1 MKIWIRLGIYFITIA
16 AAAMVF
22 IGVLSYHQGKDAL
35 EQESFDRLTA
45 VREMKATQIEDYFTL
60 IRDQVTTFAMDPT
73 VVRATQNFER
83 TFDSVHV
90 QLNLNSRKMMKVD
103 SSLNAYFENIYL
115 KKLNSNLDKKTYL
128 ATEQSPD
135 PNCRILQSLYMV
147 NNPNAVG
154 EKYKL
159 NSAGDS
165 TTYTRHHQRYH
176 PYFTEYLMKF
186 GYYDIFLVNA
196 HDGNIVY
203 TVYKEVDFGTSL
215 ENGPF
220 SNTNIATVYRNVKTH
235 WKDSVGYYSVVDYEP
250 YHPSYNQHA
259 AFIGAP
265 IVQRDSLIGVL
276 IFQMPINRIDDVM
289 TNKRGWDKVGLGKTG
304 ETYLVGSDYK
314 IRNQSRFLIED
325 SAAYFRMIAGL
336 GTDEATISK
345 IKNTRT
351 SIGLQEVKTSG
362 TEDALSGN
370 TASKIFDDYRGVSVL
385 SAYRPLNIP
394 GLNWVIMSEIDE
406 EEAFAPVYGLRM
418 QIIIG
423 CSVMVLLL
431 LAVSYF
437 VSRSFSKPLGI
448 LSVDAMEVAKG
459 NFDVEIDI
467 QRKDEIGVLA
477 TSFRKMQHSIKKLI
491 GELKDINQNLEN
503 KVLERTQEIHLQKE
517 LLEVKNKEV
526 TDSINYAK
534 RLQHAILPDFEEMY
548 AALGDSFLLYK
559 PKDIVSG
566 DFYWMFEDGDTLLVA
581 TVDCTGHGVPGAM
594 VSVVGAN
601 NLERCV
607 REFKLRKPSEILEKL
622 SDLVELTFATEQY
635 EVRDGMDIALVNF
648 NRKTGELQYC
658 GAHNPLWV
666 IPAHADEIVETKA
679 DKQPIGKYEYRKPF
693 TNHTF
698 RMNAG
703 DTVYLFSDGYADQFG
718 GPLGKKFK
726 YSTLKKMLLDNCR
739 KTMQEQHDI
748 LDETFETWRGMLEQN
763 DDVCMIAF
771 RIPSFGSAQ
780 NDAASDD
787 RMSS

>member
-35 EQESFDRLTA
+35 EQESFERLTA

-60 IRDQVTTFAMDPT
+60 IRDQVTTLAYDPT
-73 VVRATQNFER
+73 VVKATQSFEDAYR
-83 TFDSVHV
+83 NVATD
-90 QLNLNSRKMMKVD
+90 LNMNQRKMMRVD

-115 KKLNSNLDKKTYL
+115 KKLNANLDKKTFL

-135 PNCRILQSLYMV
+135 QNCRILQNLYMV
-147 NNPNAVG
+147 NNPNPPL
-154 EKYKL
+154 EKYKMF
-159 NSAGDS
+159 SSDDS
-165 TTYTRHHQRYH
+165 SIYTKVHQHFH
-176 PYFTEYLMKF
+176 PFFLEYLSRF
-186 GYYDIFLVNA
+186 GYYDIFLVDANS
-196 HDGNIVY
+196 GNIVY

-215 ENGPF
+215 IDGPF
-220 SNTNIATVYRNVKTH
+220 SKTNIAEVFRNVKEH
-235 WKDSVGYYSVVDYEP
+235 GMDSAGFYSIVDYQP

-265 IVQRDSLIGVL
+265 IIQRDSMIGVL
-276 IFQMPINRIDDVM
+276 IFQMPIDKIDDVM
-289 TNKRGWDKVGLGKTG
+289 TNKQGWKDVGLGSTG
-304 ETYLVGSDYK
+304 ETYLVGDDFK

-325 SAAYFRMIAGL
+325 SAAYFKMIRDI
-336 GTDEATISK
+336 GTDDATIRK
-345 IKNTRT
+345 IRNLHT

-362 TEDALSGN
+362 TEDALAGN
-370 TASKIFDDYRGVSVL
+370 TGARIFEDYRGVPVL
-385 SAYRPLNIP
+385 SAYRPLSIP

-406 EEAFAPVYGLRM
+406 EEAFTPVYELRY

-423 CSVMVLLL
+423 CSILVLLL
-431 LAVSYF
+431 LIVAYF
-437 VSRSFSKPLGI
+437 VSRSFSKPLAI
-448 LSVDAMEVAKG
+448 LSQDAIELAKG
-459 NFDVEIDI
+459 NFNVEIEI
-467 QRKDEIGVLA
+467 HRKDEIGVLA
-477 TSFRKMQHSIKKLI
+477 TSFRKMQHSIRKLI
-491 GELKDINQNLEN
+491 DELQHTNQNLEN
-503 KVLERTQEIHLQKE
+503 KVLERTQEINHQKE
-517 LLEVKNKEV
+517 LLQEKNKEV
-526 TDSINYAK
+526 LDSINYAK

-601 NLERCV
+601 SLDRCV
-607 REFKLRKPSEILEKL
+607 KEFRLRTPSEILEKL

-635 EVRDGMDIALVNF
+635 EVRDGMDISLVNY
-648 NRKTGELQYC
+648 NRKTGIIQYC

-666 IPAHADEIVETKA
+666 IPADADEIRETKA
-679 DKQPIGKYEYRKPF
+679 DKQPIGKYDYRKPF

-698 RMNAG
+698 EMKSG
-703 DTVYLFSDGYADQFG
+703 DTIYLFSDGYADQFG

-726 YSTLKKMLLDNCR
+726 YSTLKKLMLDNCR
-739 KTMQEQHDI
+739 KPMKEQHDI
-748 LDETFETWRGMLEQN
+748 LDETFESWRGMLEQN

-771 RIPSFGSAQ
+771 RIK
-780 NDAASDD
+780 
-787 RMSS
+787 

>member
-1 MKIWIRLGIYFITIA
+1 M
-16 AAAMVF
+16 
-22 IGVLSYHQGKDAL
+22 
-35 EQESFDRLTA
+35 
-45 VREMKATQIEDYFTL
+45 
-60 IRDQVTTFAMDPT
+60 
-73 VVRATQNFER
+73 
-83 TFDSVHV
+83 
-90 QLNLNSRKMMKVD
+90 
-103 SSLNAYFENIYL
+103 
-115 KKLNSNLDKKTYL
+115 
-128 ATEQSPD
+128 
-135 PNCRILQSLYMV
+135 
-147 NNPNAVG
+147 
-154 EKYKL
+154 
-159 NSAGDS
+159 
-165 TTYTRHHQRYH
+165 
-176 PYFTEYLMKF
+176 
-186 GYYDIFLVNA
+186 
-196 HDGNIVY
+196 
-203 TVYKEVDFGTSL
+203 
-215 ENGPF
+215 
-220 SNTNIATVYRNVKTH
+220 
-235 WKDSVGYYSVVDYEP
+235 
-250 YHPSYNQHA
+250 
-259 AFIGAP
+259 
-265 IVQRDSLIGVL
+265 
-276 IFQMPINRIDDVM
+276 
-289 TNKRGWDKVGLGKTG
+289 
-304 ETYLVGSDYK
+304 GSDYK

-325 SAAYFRMIAGL
+325 SAAYFQLIAGL
-336 GTDEATISK
+336 GTDEATINK
-345 IKNTRT
+345 IKNTHT

-362 TEDALSGN
+362 TEDALNGN
-370 TASKIFDDYRGVSVL
+370 TATKIFDDYRGVAVL

-448 LSVDAMEVAKG
+448 LSADAMEVAKG

-648 NRKTGELQYC
+648 NRKTRELQYC
-658 GAHNPLWV
+658 GAHNPLWI
-666 IPAHADEIVETKA
+666 IPAHADEIAETKA

-698 RMNAG
+698 LMNAG

-726 YSTLKKMLLDNCR
+726 YSTLKKLLLDNCR
-739 KTMQEQHDI
+739 KTMKEQHDI
-748 LDETFETWRGMLEQN
+748 LDETFEVWRGMLEQN

-771 RIPSFGSAQ
+771 KIS
-780 NDAASDD
+780 
-787 RMSS
+787 